1 MRKVLILCT
10 GNSCRSQMA
19 EGLLASFSTDT
30 KVYSAGTKPEK
41 VNPYAIRAMDQIG
54 IDISQNNS
62 NHVDE
67 YTDIDFDYVFTVCDN
82 AKEICPVYSN
92 AKLMIHKNFPD
103 PADAIGTDKE
113 QLLVYIHVRN
123 QLSKYFKEFVSKNF
137 H

>member
-67 YTDIDFDYVFTVCDN
+67 YTDIGFDYVFTVCDN
-82 AKEICPVYSN
+82 AKEICPVYPK
-92 AKLMIHKNFPD
+92 AKQMIHQSFID
-103 PADAIGTDKE
+103 PADAKGTDSE
-113 QLLVYIHVRN
+113 QLAVYVEVRN
-123 QLSKYFKEFVSKNF
+123 QLSEYFKEFAQKKSL
-137 H
+137 

>member
-1 MRKVLILCT
+1 
-10 GNSCRSQMA
+10 MA

-67 YTDIDFDYVFTVCDN
+67 YIDIDFDYVFTVCDN
-82 AKEICPVYSN
+82 AKEICPIYPK
-92 AKLMIHKNFPD
+92 AKQMINRSFID
-103 PADAIGTDKE
+103 PADAEGTDSE
-113 QLLVYIHVRN
+113 QLAVYVEVRN
-123 QLSKYFKEFVSKNF
+123 QLSEYFKEFAQKNSL
-137 H
+137 

>member
-19 EGLLASFSTDT
+19 EALLSSFSPDT

-41 VNPYAIRAMDQIG
+41 VNPFAIRAMDQIG

-67 YTDIDFDYVFTVCDN
+67 YTDFDFDYVFTVCDN
-82 AKEICPVYSN
+82 AKEICPVYTR
-92 AKLMIHKNFPD
+92 AKQMIHRSFID
-103 PADAIGTDKE
+103 PADARGTDSE
-113 QLLVYIHVRN
+113 QLAVYVEVRD
-123 QLSKYFKEFVSKNF
+123 QLSEYFKDFAVKNSL
-137 H
+137 

>member
-19 EGLLASFSTDT
+19 EGLLSSFSTDT

-82 AKEICPVYSN
+82 AKEICPVYPKS
-92 AKLMIHKNFPD
+92 KQMIHQSFID
-103 PADAIGTDKE
+103 PADAKGTDSE
-113 QLLVYIHVRN
+113 QLAVYVEVRN
-123 QLSKYFKEFVSKNF
+123 QLSEYFKEFAQKKSL
-137 H
+137 